1 MTGNTRH
8 LDYAWA
14 KATGGT
20 LTPAQRRELLGPLM
34 PVVVSHLIGRLRVTL
49 GWRGNGSVDMES
61 LRLPDSALARAAEEQ
76 AREELSPRV
85 VAHSYRTYLFG
96 LALAGID
103 GKAVDTELVY
113 VASLLHDL
121 NLEHPTPGR
130 CFAVVGAERAEAF
143 ALDHH
148 TSPERAEA
156 IAAAIAGHITIGVAN
171 DLGDPAG
178 FVSAG
183 AFVDVAGARMH
194 ELRPEWVEQVIRRY
208 PRLNFREH
216 LLKAFEAEAAAVPQG
231 RISWCLRYAAFG
243 PLVRL
248 APFAE

>member
-1 MTGNTRH
+1 MSTTRNPF
-8 LDYAWA
+8 DYAWA
-14 KATGGT
+14 KTTGGT
-20 LTPAQRRELLGPLM
+20 LTAAERRELLGPLM
-34 PVVVSHLIGRLRVTL
+34 RVAVGHTIGRLRVAL
-49 GWRGNGSVDMES
+49 GWRGNGAVDMDH
-61 LRLPDSALARAAEEQ
+61 LAWPDSALAREAEER
-76 AREELSPRV
+76 ARDELSPHV
-85 VAHSYRTYLFG
+85 LQHSYRTYLFG

-103 GKAVDTELVY
+103 GKTVDNELVY

-143 ALDHH
+143 ALEHG
-148 TSPERAEA
+148 TSPERAES
-156 IAAAIAGHITIGVAN
+156 IAAAIAGHITMGVAD

-194 ELRPEWVEQVIRRY
+194 ELRPEWVEELLRRL
-208 PRLNFREH
+208 PRLNFRKHVLE
-216 LLKAFEAEAAAVPQG
+216 AFKAEAAAVPQG
-231 RISWCLRYAAFG
+231 RISWCLRYAGFVA
-243 PLVRL
+243 LVRL

>member
-1 MTGNTRH
+1 MTRNSSRF
-8 LDYAWA
+8 DYAWA
-14 KATGGT
+14 KATGGN
-20 LTPAQRRELLGPLM
+20 LTSAQRRELLGPLM
-34 PVVVSHLIGRLRVTL
+34 PVVINHTIGRLRVAL
-49 GWRGNGSVDMES
+49 GWRGNGSVDLDN
-61 LRLPDSALARAAEEQ
+61 LRWPDSALAREAEAH
-76 AREELSPRV
+76 AREELSPHV
-85 VAHSYRTYLFG
+85 LQHSYRTFLFG

-103 GKAVDTELVY
+103 GKTVDPELVY

-143 ALDHH
+143 ALEHH
-148 TSPERAEA
+148 ASPERAKA
-156 IAAAIAGHITIGVAN
+156 IAAAIAGHITIGVAE

-194 ELRPEWVEQVIRRY
+194 ELRPEWVEEVLCRH
-208 PRLNFREH
+208 PRLNFRDH
-216 LLKAFEAEAAAVPQG
+216 LLEAFAAESAAVPQG
-231 RISWCLRYAAFG
+231 RISWCRRYAAFG

-248 APFAE
+248 APFSE

>member
-1 MTGNTRH
+1 MTSKSRQF
-8 LDYAWA
+8 DYAWA
-14 KATGGT
+14 KTTGGT
-20 LTPAQRRELLGPLM
+20 LTSAERRELLGPLL
-34 PVVVSHLIGRLRVTL
+34 PVVVSHIIGRLRVTL
-49 GWRGNGSVDMES
+49 GWRGSGSVDVDH
-61 LRLPDSALARAAEEQ
+61 LRWPDSALARDAEEY
-76 AREELSPRV
+76 ARAELSPHV
-85 VAHSYRTYLFG
+85 LQHSYRTYLFG

-103 GKAVDTELVY
+103 GKAVDSELVY

-121 NLEHPTPGR
+121 NLEHPTPER

-143 ALDHH
+143 ALEHG
-148 TSPERAEA
+148 TPPEQAGA
-156 IAAAIAGHITIGVAN
+156 IAAAIAGHITIGVAA

-194 ELRPEWVEQVIRRY
+194 ELRPEWVEEVLRRY
-208 PRLNFREH
+208 PRLAFRDH
-216 LLKAFEAEAAAVPQG
+216 LLKALAAEADEVPQG
-231 RISWCLRYAAFG
+231 RISWCLRYAGFG

>member
-1 MTGNTRH
+1 MTRNNSRF
-8 LDYAWA
+8 DYAWA
-14 KATGGT
+14 KATGGA
-20 LTPAQRRELLGPLM
+20 LTAAQRRELLGPLM
-34 PVVVSHLIGRLRVTL
+34 PVVVSHMIGRLRVTL
-49 GWRGNGSVDMES
+49 GLRGNGSVDLDK
-61 LRLPDSALARAAEEQ
+61 LRWPDSVLARDAEEH
-76 AREELSPRV
+76 AHDELSPHV
-85 VAHSYRTYLFG
+85 LQHSYRTFLFG

-130 CFAVVGAERAEAF
+130 CFAVVGAERAETF
-143 ALDHH
+143 ALEHH
-148 TSPERAEA
+148 ASPQRAEA
-156 IAAAIAGHITIGVAN
+156 IAAAIAGHITIGVAD

-194 ELRPEWVEQVIRRY
+194 ELRPEWVEEVLRRH
-208 PRLNFREH
+208 PRLNFRDH
-216 LLKAFEAEAAAVPQG
+216 LLKDFAAEAAAVPEG

-248 APFAE
+248 APFAD

>member
-1 MTGNTRH
+1 MTTKTSRF
-8 LDYAWA
+8 DYAWA

-20 LTPAQRRELLGPLM
+20 LTSAQRRELLGPLM
-34 PVVVSHLIGRLRVTL
+34 PVVVSHMIGRLRVTL
-49 GWRGNGSVDMES
+49 GWRGNGSVDLDT
-61 LRLPDSALARAAEEQ
+61 LRWPDSVLARNAEEY
-76 AREELSPRV
+76 AREELSPHV
-85 VAHSYRTYLFG
+85 LQHSYRTFLFG
-96 LALAGID
+96 LALAWID
-103 GKAVDTELVY
+103 AKTVDTELVY

-143 ALDHH
+143 ALHHH

-156 IAAAIAGHITIGVAN
+156 IAAAIAGHITIGVAG

-194 ELRPEWVEQVIRRY
+194 ELSPEWVAEVLHRH
-208 PRLNFREH
+208 PRLNFRAH
-216 LLKAFEAEAAAVPQG
+216 LLKAFEGEAAAVPQG
-231 RISWCLRYAAFG
+231 RISWCRRYAAFG

-248 APFAE
+248 APFSE

>member
-1 MTGNTRH
+1 MTSDTRR

-14 KATGGT
+14 KATGGI
-20 LTPAQRRELLGPLM
+20 LTSVERRELLGPLM
-34 PVVVSHLIGRLRVTL
+34 PVVVSHMIGRLRVTL
-49 GWRGNGSVDMES
+49 GWRGNGCVDLDN
-61 LRLPDSALARAAEEQ
+61 LRLPDSALALAAEEQ
-76 AREELSPRV
+76 AREELSPHV
-85 VAHSYRTYLFG
+85 LQHSYRTYLFG

-103 GKAVDTELVY
+103 ERAVDNELVY

-130 CFAVVGAERAEAF
+130 CFAVVGAERAEVL
-143 ALDHH
+143 ALEHRA
-148 TSPERAEA
+148 SPERAEA
-156 IAAAIAGHITIGVAN
+156 IAAAIAGHITIGVAG

-194 ELRPEWVEQVIRRY
+194 ELRPQWVEEVLRRH
-208 PRLNFREH
+208 PRLNFRDF
-216 LLKAFEAEAAAVPQG
+216 LLEAFEAEAAAVPHG
-231 RISWCLRYAAFG
+231 RISWCLRYAGFG

>member
-1 MTGNTRH
+1 MTDNTRRF
-8 LDYAWA
+8 DYAWG

-20 LTPAQRRELLGPLM
+20 LTPAERRELLGPLM
-34 PVVVSHLIGRLRVTL
+34 PVVVSHMIGRLRVTL
-49 GWRGNGSVDMES
+49 GWRGNGSVDMNN
-61 LRLPDSALARAAEEQ
+61 LRWPDSALSRDAEER
-76 AREELSPRV
+76 AREELSPHV
-85 VAHSYRTYLFG
+85 LQHSYRTYLFG

-103 GKAVDTELVY
+103 GKAVDMELVY

-143 ALDHH
+143 ALENR
-148 TSPERAEA
+148 TPPERAKA
-156 IAAAIAGHITIGVAN
+156 IAAAIAGHITIGVAA

-183 AFVDVAGARMH
+183 AFVDVAGARLH
-194 ELRPEWVEQVIRRY
+194 ELRPEWVEEVLRRH
-208 PRLNFREH
+208 PRLSFRDH
-216 LLKAFEAEAAAVPQG
+216 LLNAFQAEAAAVPQG
-231 RISWCLRYAAFG
+231 RISWCLRYAGFG

>member
-1 MTGNTRH
+1 MSGNTRRF
-8 LDYAWA
+8 DYAWA
-14 KATGGT
+14 KATGGA

-49 GWRGNGSVDMES
+49 GWRGNGSVDLEN

-76 AREELSPRV
+76 AREELSPHV
-85 VAHSYRTYLFG
+85 LAHSYRTYLFG

-156 IAAAIAGHITIGVAN
+156 IAAAIAGHITIGVAD

-194 ELRPEWVEQVIRRY
+194 ELHPEWVEQVIRQY
-208 PRLNFREH
+208 PRLNFRQH